1 MNLPE
6 VPTRDAED
14 AWIEKYRRALEAAP
28 TETARKLRLD
38 EILARLTKN
47 LASKIGRVL
56 DGWRQPIAPLRRRGA
71 EMGNSAALH
80 TATGT
85 SKKTG
90 ALAGDAERARMAS

>member
-1 MNLPE
+1 MNISE
-6 VPTRDAED
+6 VPARDAED
-14 AWIEKYRRALEAAP
+14 AWIEKYRRALDTAP
-28 TETARKLRLD
+28 VEPARRARLD

-56 DGWRQPIAPLRRRGA
+56 DRWRQPKTSLLKRGA

-80 TATGT
+80 SATAT

-90 ALAGDAERARMAS
+90 ALASDAEGARMAS